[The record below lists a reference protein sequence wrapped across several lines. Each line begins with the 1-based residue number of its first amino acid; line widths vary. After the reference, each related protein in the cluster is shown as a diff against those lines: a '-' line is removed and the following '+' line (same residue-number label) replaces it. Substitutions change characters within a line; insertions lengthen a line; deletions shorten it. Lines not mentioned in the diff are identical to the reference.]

1 MQTHE
6 IDALYVHCN
15 VQLDDE
21 GHTLYGNMD
30 VVVVDPV
37 LIRDWRWAVIG
48 MPIKENET
56 FSSTALL
63 NGAGT
68 KLTYCINV
76 NGEIIEFFEGQRM
89 GITYTRDFIHDQYP
103 YVGYKKKDSSAY
115 NELEY
120 VNRQIVDAV
129 NERYMEI
136 YKNPINY
143 PYILD

>member
-1 MQTHE
+1 
-6 IDALYVHCN
+6 
-15 VQLDDE
+15 
-21 GHTLYGNMD
+21 
-30 VVVVDPV
+30 
-37 LIRDWRWAVIG
+37 
-48 MPIKENET
+48 MPIKENES
-56 FSSTALL
+56 FSSTELL
-63 NGAGT
+63 NGSGT

-76 NGEIIEFFEGQRM
+76 NGEIIEFFEGPRM

-103 YVGYKKKDSSAY
+103 YIGYNEQGGIAY
-115 NELEY
+115 NQLEY